1 MFDRDPDVGRGGR
14 HGRLDLHI
22 TEDSTMRINTN
33 VGALTASRNAFVNNI
48 ATENSMRKLSSGL
61 RISRAADDAA
71 GLAVASK
78 LRTQSRSLSQAAAN
92 AEQGNAMLQI
102 AEGAAQTIQRII
114 ERQKELI
121 TQKLNATSS
130 TSTTTT
136 INAEIASLATEASR
150 IQSAA
155 TFQGMAVFAALSFQV
170 GDGDGASVNQVAV
183 TATLT
188 QTPLSGTSTLADAD
202 TALDAVN
209 EVLSNIGA
217 GQNVLDYTVQN
228 LKSAVVNVRAA
239 ESTIRDV
246 DMAEEMAT
254 FTRNNILTQA
264 AQAMLSQANQGSQ
277 GVLQLL
283 R

>member
-1 MFDRDPDVGRGGR
+1 
-14 HGRLDLHI
+14 
-22 TEDSTMRINTN
+22 MRINTN
-33 VGALTASRNAFVNNI
+33 VGALTASRNSFVNNM

-71 GLAVASK
+71 GLAIANK
-78 LRTQSRSLSQAAAN
+78 LRTQSRSLNQAAAN

-121 TQKLNATSS
+121 TQKLNGTSS
-130 TSTTTT
+130 SGTSTT
-136 INAEIASLATEASR
+136 INTEIGNLATEATR
-150 IQSAA
+150 IQNSAN
-155 TFQGMAVFAALSFQV
+155 FQGTSVFASLSFQV
-170 GDGDGASVNQVAV
+170 SDSSTNGTVSV
-183 TATLT
+183 TATLS
-188 QTPLSGTSTLADAD
+188 QTVLSGTSTLANAD

-209 EVLSNIGA
+209 TTLAAIGA

-254 FTRNNILTQA
+254 FTKNNILTQA